1 MEAVET
7 GYAGSSQRV
16 HTRPEGEEREQEPSK
31 EELEEH
37 PTREAGASAQKEVVE
52 QFEEFSEEL

>member
-1 MEAVET
+1 MEAEET

-16 HTRPEGEEREQEPSK
+16 HTRPEEEEGEEEPSR

-37 PTREAGASAQKEVVE
+37 PTREAGASTQEEVVE
-52 QFEEFSEEL
+52 PIEEFSEEP